1 MSFRIKKKDAEFIK
15 GITRQLQR
23 GYLSIME
30 SEQSIACYI
39 TEITESIEDME
50 ARIAE
55 QETMWRHAWK
65 LLLEATK

>member
-15 GITRQLQR
+15 GIARQLQR

-39 TEITESIEDME
+39 TETTESIEDME
-50 ARIAE
+50 IRIAE
-55 QETMWRHAWK
+55 QETMWQHAWK

>member
-15 GITRQLQR
+15 NITRQLQR

-39 TEITESIEDME
+39 TETTESIEDME
-50 ARIAE
+50 VRIAE
-55 QETMWRHAWK
+55 QETMWRRAWK